1 MFVARGCCERSFF
14 QFLKIDDL
22 PAPRSFITR
31 ILVEQLGN
39 VFFYNCISG
48 IFISPPPCKSS
59 VPRNGYF
66 AKNKAFEQDHY
77 EKAEL

>member
-1 MFVARGCCERSFF
+1 MFVTRGCCERSFF

-39 VFFYNCISG
+39 VFFYTCISG
-48 IFISPPPCKSS
+48 IFISPLPCKSS

-77 EKAEL
+77 EKAKL